1 MSASPLSSGDVL
13 EYRRF
18 SADHSDPRAPNEF
31 PAVIPRGQEASISYP
46 GWDTIRNSTYARQ
59 RYFPMLEADEPTFM
73 RLPHAISPADLKG
86 VDAAIIGAPYVASW
100 TESARV
106 PTRHCNAGPDPRLH
120 ESTLYRT

>member
-18 SADHSDPRAPNEF
+18 FADHSDPRAPNEF

-59 RYFPMLEADEPTFM
+59 RYFPMLEADQPTFM
-73 RLPHAISPADLKG
+73 GLPHAISPSDRNG
-86 VDAAIIGAPYVASW
+86 ECAAIISATYVA
-100 TESARV
+100 
-106 PTRHCNAGPDPRLH
+106 G
-120 ESTLYRT
+120 